1 MIVNIRGTSGS
12 GKTYL
17 VRQLMAACNAQPVL
31 DENGKIDAYRL
42 DGNIYVLGKYTNIC
56 GGCDTIHTQDEVCDR
71 VRKYAA
77 MGHVIFEG
85 LLATAIWKRYQT
97 LSQELGGMVWAF
109 MDTSLEQCFE
119 NIYKRNGGKP
129 VKEQN
134 TISKWEGARNVC
146 EKAKEA
152 GERVIWF
159 HYENA
164 FDELVAL
171 LHEEIPFYEEASV

>member
-12 GKTYL
+12 GKTFL
-17 VRQLMAACNAQPVL
+17 VRQLMAACNAEPVL
-31 DENGKIDAYRL
+31 DENSKIDAYRL
-42 DGNIYVLGKYTNIC
+42 DGNIYILGRYTNVC
-56 GGCDTIHTQDEVCDR
+56 GGCDTIRTQDQVCDR

-85 LLATAIWKRYQT
+85 LLITHIFGRYHN
-97 LSQELGGMVWAF
+97 LSQELGGIVWAF
-109 MDTSLEQCFE
+109 LDTTLDQCFE

-134 TISKWEGARNVC
+134 TTSAWEAARRVY
-146 EKAKEA
+146 EKAKQA
-152 GERVIWF
+152 GERVIWL

-164 FDELVAL
+164 YDELVTL